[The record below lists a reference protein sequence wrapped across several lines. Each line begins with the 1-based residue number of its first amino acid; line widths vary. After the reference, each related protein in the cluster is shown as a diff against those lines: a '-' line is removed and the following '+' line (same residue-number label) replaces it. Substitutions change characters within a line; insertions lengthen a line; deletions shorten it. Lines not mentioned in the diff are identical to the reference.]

1 MDRADI
7 RLAIPLRGKYPE
19 GVVDWVNC
27 QEKRTIEELLI
38 IGNLGL
44 RTGIKV
50 GNYYFC
56 VLDLDGRGW
65 TRLVRQQRVSY
76 VKTSKGIH
84 IYLLIKSEKIPPNAV
99 LFYQGKRIGDFLS
112 KGKQVVGVGSTH
124 ETGITYELVQR
135 GKWFWKLE
143 SMEELRGKLG
153 KYEIELR

>member
-65 TRLVRQQRVSY
+65 TRLVSQQRVSY

-84 IYLLIKSEKIPPNAV
+84 IYLLIMSEKIPPNAV

>member
-56 VLDLDGRGW
+56 VLDL
-65 TRLVRQQRVSY
+65 
-76 VKTSKGIH
+76 
-84 IYLLIKSEKIPPNAV
+84 
-99 LFYQGKRIGDFLS
+99 
-112 KGKQVVGVGSTH
+112 
-124 ETGITYELVQR
+124 
-135 GKWFWKLE
+135 
-143 SMEELRGKLG
+143 
-153 KYEIELR
+153 